1 MKLFKGWFCMSI
13 FNFNKNSFVGTVQA
27 VDTSSIIVGVENDD
41 VLSSIKV
48 NNLIIVKASK
58 ERQTL
63 IGMVNKIIRKFNEV
77 VSDENGEQIATDD
90 IVKIYL
96 IGTLLDKDGTKIN
109 VFKRTLESVPEIG
122 SECYVMDD
130 ENLASFMGVISS
142 TSQNAVDPLNIGTYA
157 LSKHANA
164 YLDGNKFFQKHAVIV
179 GSTGSGKSC
188 TVATIIEQ
196 IALLKSSNAILFD
209 IHGEYSPIT
218 GDNIKHYKIA
228 GPNDEFSNE
237 VLFLPYWLLS
247 YEEMMSMILDRSDN
261 NAPNQ
266 AMLFSK
272 TVFEKKIDFLCNNG
286 LADLVD
292 DITIDSPIPYSMS
305 DLIGRF
311 VSYNEEMVDGA
322 KAGTKKKGDYNGVLS
337 RFIQRLE
344 NKCNDKRL
352 NFMFSQDDHLLEY
365 TYMSDLCQ
373 KLMLSAS
380 DGGGIKII
388 DLSEVPSDILPLIV
402 SLVARIIFSVQQWID
417 KDKIHPIA
425 IFCDEAHL
433 YIPQNVNPGLETLSL
448 MSFERIAK
456 EGRKY
461 GVGLVVITQR
471 PSEVDRTVLSQ
482 SSNFVA
488 MRLTNADDQNV
499 IKKLLPD
506 SLGNFGDLLPVLD
519 VGEAL
524 VVGDASLLPSRI
536 LIKRPDPEPNSSTVK
551 FWDEWSKEKTENLIV
566 DAVNSM
572 RRQSR

>member
-1 MKLFKGWFCMSI
+1 M
-13 FNFNKNSFVGTVQA
+13 
-27 VDTSSIIVGVENDD
+27 ENET
-41 VLSSIKV
+41 VLSNIKV
-48 NNLIIVKASK
+48 NNLVIINASK

-63 IGMVNKIIRKFNEV
+63 IGMVNKIIRKFNDLIQLED
-77 VSDENGEQIATDD
+77 DEEITTED
-90 IVKIYL
+90 IVKINL
-96 IGTLLDKDGTKIN
+96 IGTLLDKDGVDTN
-109 VFKRTLESVPEIG
+109 VFKRTLESVPEI
-122 SECYVMDD
+122 SSKCYCMDD
-130 ENLASFMGVISS
+130 KNLTSFMEVISS
-142 TSQNAVDPLNIGTYA
+142 TSQCSGTPLNIGKYA
-157 LSKHANA
+157 LSKHADA

-188 TVATIIEQ
+188 TVATVIEQ

-218 GDNIKHYKIA
+218 GVNIKHYRVA
-228 GPNDEFSNE
+228 GPNDTYSDD
-237 VLFLPYWLLS
+237 VLFLPYWLLT
-247 YEEMMSMILDRSDN
+247 YEEMMSMMLDRGDN

-272 TVFEKKIDFLCNNG
+272 TVLQKKKEFLSNNG
-286 LADLVD
+286 LEEMVD
-292 DITIDSPIPYSMS
+292 DITIDSPIPYEMGK
-305 DLIGRF
+305 LIDQF
-311 VSYNEEMVDGA
+311 VFYNEEMVDGA
-322 KAGTKKKGDYNGVLS
+322 KANTKKKGDYNGILS

-344 NKCNDKRL
+344 NKISDKRL
-352 NFMFSQDDHLLEY
+352 NFMFSQDENLINSD
-365 TYMSDLCQ
+365 YMNELCQ
-373 KLMLSAS
+373 KLLLSAS

-388 DLSEVPSDILPLIV
+388 DFSEVPSDILPLIV
-402 SLVARIIFSVQQWID
+402 SLIARIIFSVQQWID

-433 YIPQNVNPGLETLSL
+433 YIPQNVKQGMESLSL

-506 SLGNFGDLLPVLD
+506 SIGNFGDLLPVLD

-536 LIKRPDPEPNSSTVK
+536 LVKRPDPEPNSSTIK
-551 FWDEWSKEKTENLIV
+551 FWDEWSKESVNNLIDKAV
-566 DAVNSM
+566 DSM
-572 RRQSR
+572 RKQSK

>member
-1 MKLFKGWFCMSI
+1 MSI
-13 FNFNKNSFVGTVQA
+13 FTFNDNSYVGTVQA
-27 VDTSSIIVGVENDD
+27 VDTASVVVSVENET
-41 VLSSIKV
+41 VLSNIKV
-48 NNLIIVKASK
+48 NNLVIINASK

-63 IGMVNKIIRKFNEV
+63 IGMVNKIIRKFNDLIQLED
-77 VSDENGEQIATDD
+77 DEEITTED
-90 IVKIYL
+90 IVKINL
-96 IGTLLDKDGTKIN
+96 IGTLLDKDGVDTN
-109 VFKRTLESVPEIG
+109 VFKRTLESVPEI
-122 SECYVMDD
+122 SSKCYCMDD
-130 ENLASFMGVISS
+130 KNLTSFMEVISS
-142 TSQNAVDPLNIGTYA
+142 TSQCSGTPLNIGKYA
-157 LSKHANA
+157 LSKHADA
-164 YLDGNKFFQKHAVIV
+164 YLDGNKFFQKHAIIV

-188 TVATIIEQ
+188 TVATVIEQ

-218 GDNIKHYKIA
+218 GDNIKHYRVA
-228 GPNDEFSNE
+228 GPNDTYSDD
-237 VLFLPYWLLS
+237 VLFLPYWLLT
-247 YEEMMSMILDRSDN
+247 YEEMMSMMLDRGDN

-272 TVFEKKIDFLCNNG
+272 TVLQKKKEFLSNNG
-286 LADLVD
+286 LEEMVD
-292 DITIDSPIPYSMS
+292 DITIDSPIPYEM
-305 DLIGRF
+305 DKLIDQF
-311 VSYNEEMVDGA
+311 VFYNEEMVDGA
-322 KAGTKKKGDYNGVLS
+322 KANTKKKGDYNGILS

-344 NKCNDKRL
+344 NKISDKRL
-352 NFMFSQDDHLLEY
+352 NFMFSQDENLINSD
-365 TYMSDLCQ
+365 YMNELCQ
-373 KLMLSAS
+373 KLLLSAS

-388 DLSEVPSDILPLIV
+388 DFSEVPSDILPLIV
-402 SLVARIIFSVQQWID
+402 SLIARIIFSVQQWID

-433 YIPQNVNPGLETLSL
+433 YIPQNVKQGMESLSL

-506 SLGNFGDLLPVLD
+506 SIGNFGDLLPVLD

-536 LIKRPDPEPNSSTVK
+536 LVKRPDPEPNSSTIK
-551 FWDEWSKEKTENLIV
+551 FWDEWSKESVDNLIDKAV
-566 DAVNSM
+566 DSM
-572 RRQSR
+572 RKQSK

>member
-1 MKLFKGWFCMSI
+1 MSI
-13 FNFNKNSFVGTVQA
+13 FTFNDNSYVGTVQA
-27 VDTSSIIVGVENDD
+27 VDTASVVVSVENET
-41 VLSSIKV
+41 VLSNIKV
-48 NNLIIVKASK
+48 NNLVIINASK

-63 IGMVNKIIRKFNEV
+63 IGMVNKIIRKFNDLIQLED
-77 VSDENGEQIATDD
+77 DEEITTED
-90 IVKIYL
+90 IVRINL
-96 IGTLLDKDGTKIN
+96 IGTLLDKDGVDTN
-109 VFKRTLESVPEIG
+109 VFKRTLESVPEI
-122 SECYVMDD
+122 SSKCYCMDD
-130 ENLASFMGVISS
+130 KNLTSFMEVISS
-142 TSQNAVDPLNIGTYA
+142 TSQCSGTPLNIGKYA
-157 LSKHANA
+157 LSKHADA

-188 TVATIIEQ
+188 TVATVIEQ

-218 GDNIKHYKIA
+218 GDDIKHYRVA
-228 GPNDEFSNE
+228 GPNDTYSDD
-237 VLFLPYWLLS
+237 VLFLPYWLLT
-247 YEEMMSMILDRSDN
+247 YEEMMSMMLDRGDN

-272 TVFEKKIDFLCNNG
+272 TVLQKKKEFLSNNG
-286 LADLVD
+286 LEEMVD
-292 DITIDSPIPYSMS
+292 DITIDSPIPYEM
-305 DLIGRF
+305 DKLIDQF
-311 VSYNEEMVDGA
+311 VFYNEEMVDGA
-322 KAGTKKKGDYNGVLS
+322 KANTKKKGDYNGILS

-344 NKCNDKRL
+344 NKISDKRL
-352 NFMFSQDDHLLEY
+352 NFMFSQDENLINSD
-365 TYMSDLCQ
+365 YMNELCQ
-373 KLMLSAS
+373 KLLLSAS

-388 DLSEVPSDILPLIV
+388 DFSEVPSDILPLIV
-402 SLVARIIFSVQQWID
+402 SLIARIIFSVQQWID

-433 YIPQNVNPGLETLSL
+433 YIPQNVKQGMESLSL

-506 SLGNFGDLLPVLD
+506 SIGNFGDLLPVLD

-536 LIKRPDPEPNSSTVK
+536 LVKRPDPEPNSSTIK
-551 FWDEWSKEKTENLIV
+551 FWDEWSKESVDNLIDKAV
-566 DAVNSM
+566 DSM
-572 RRQSR
+572 RKQSK